1 MTDNGVSENE
11 YTLLTL
17 TIPARAKYNETTVQ
31 CASYNIELEPT
42 ESEIV
47 DISCFCSEAH
57 KSIMKR

>member
-1 MTDNGVSENE
+1 MTDNGVSENG
-11 YTLLTL
+11 YSLLTL

-47 DISCFCSEAH
+47 YYCFCSEAH
-57 KSIMKR
+57 KSL